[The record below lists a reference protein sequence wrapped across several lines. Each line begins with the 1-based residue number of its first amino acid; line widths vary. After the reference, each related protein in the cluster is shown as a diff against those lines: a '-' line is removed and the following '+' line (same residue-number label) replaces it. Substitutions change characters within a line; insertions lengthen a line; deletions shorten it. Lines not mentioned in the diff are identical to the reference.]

1 MNLELAGLTAVVTG
15 GSPGIGAA
23 IVRTLAEK
31 GCHVALC
38 LNEPTTARSRMCRRR
53 LIRPAPRSR
62 LEPVHLQ
69 PMNDP

>member
-38 LNEPTTARSRMCRRR
+38 LNEPTTARSRMCRR
-53 LIRPAPRSR
+53 
-62 LEPVHLQ
+62 
-69 PMNDP
+69 